1 MSNCVHI
8 DTWPRDDSL
17 AGFFMAVPFW
27 EKHPEI
33 PSGPG
38 GTATLNFSS
47 HRDDAIP
54 GPPSTLAISPL
65 AGASTRMRNTAYR
78 FAFIFPLAVA
88 CAPSPAEAPPA
99 VLTPPAPSVA

>member
-47 HRDDAIP
+47 HRDD
-54 GPPSTLAISPL
+54 PL
-65 AGASTRMRNTAYR
+65 AE
-78 FAFIFPLAVA
+78 VA
-88 CAPSPAEAPPA
+88 DRLYPAEDLFDALSYA
-99 VLTPPAPSVA
+99 LTDGVAGVPSRPLVDARAFDLLRDVRRH